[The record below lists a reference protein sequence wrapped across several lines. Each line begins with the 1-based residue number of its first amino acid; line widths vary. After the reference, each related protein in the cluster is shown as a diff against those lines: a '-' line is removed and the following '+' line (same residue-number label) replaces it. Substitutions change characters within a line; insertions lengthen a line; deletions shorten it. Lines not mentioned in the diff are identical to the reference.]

1 MSEIVRIEKLR
12 TIRLYGKLGAMFG
25 RVHRFVVDSP
35 AQAIGALCAMVPGLE
50 KHLMESQDKGIA
62 YAVFVGKKNVG
73 KDMLTAPSGSD
84 DIRVAPVI
92 MGSKQAGL
100 FQVVVGVILVVV
112 GVFTGGTTW
121 GPAIA
126 ILGGALALGGAIS
139 MLSPQVKGQSS
150 EDRDGSKAS
159 YVFNGA
165 VNTQAQGNPVPLMY
179 GEGLTGSAV
188 ISAAIRTEDQV

>member
-1 MSEIVRIEKLR
+1 MSDIVKIDKLR
-12 TIRLYGKLGAMFG
+12 TIRLYGKLGAIFG
-25 RVHRFVVDSP
+25 RVHRFVVGSP
-35 AQAIGALCAMVPGLE
+35 TQAIGALCAMIPGFE
-50 KHLMESQDKGIA
+50 KHLMESHDNGIA
-62 YAVFVGKKNVG
+62 YAVFVGKKNVD
-73 KDMLTAPSGSD
+73 KDMLDAPAGSD
-84 DIRVAPVI
+84 DIRIAPII

-100 FQVVVGVILVVV
+100 FQVVVGIVLVVASF
-112 GVFTGGTTW
+112 FTGGATL
-121 GPAIA
+121 ALI
-126 ILGGALALGGAIS
+126 GAAVALGGAIA
-139 MLSPQVKGQSS
+139 MLSPQPKAQSS

>member
-1 MSEIVRIEKLR
+1 MSETVKIEKVR

-25 RVHRFVVDSP
+25 RSHSFVVDNP
-35 AQAIGALCAMVPGLE
+35 AQAIRALCAMIPGFE
-50 KHLMESQDKGIA
+50 KHLTESQDNGIG
-62 YAVFVGKKNVG
+62 YAVFVGKKNLE
-73 KDMLTAPSGSD
+73 KEMLCAPSGSD
-84 DIRVAPVI
+84 DIRIAPI
-92 MGSKQAGL
+92 ILGSKQAGL
-100 FQVVVGVILVVV
+100 FQIVVGVVLLVV
-112 GVFTGGTTW
+112 GLATGGSTW

-139 MLSPQVKGQSS
+139 MLSPQPKAQSS

>member
-1 MSEIVRIEKLR
+1 MSDIVRIEKVR
-12 TIRLYGKLGAMFG
+12 TIRLYGKLGSMFG
-25 RVHRFVVDSP
+25 RVHRFTVDNP
-35 AQAIGALCAMVPGLE
+35 GQAISALCAMVPGFE
-50 KHLMESQDKGIA
+50 KHLTESQDNGIG
-62 YAVFVGKKNVG
+62 YAVFVGKKNL
-73 KDMLTAPSGSD
+73 DETMLAAPVGSD
-84 DIRVAPVI
+84 DIRIAPMI
-92 MGSKQAGL
+92 LGSKQAGL
-100 FQVVVGVILVVV
+100 FQIVVGVILVVA
-112 GVFTGGTTW
+112 GFLTGGTTW

-139 MLSPQVKGQSS
+139 LLSPQPKTQSS
-150 EDRDGSKAS
+150 EDRDGNKAS